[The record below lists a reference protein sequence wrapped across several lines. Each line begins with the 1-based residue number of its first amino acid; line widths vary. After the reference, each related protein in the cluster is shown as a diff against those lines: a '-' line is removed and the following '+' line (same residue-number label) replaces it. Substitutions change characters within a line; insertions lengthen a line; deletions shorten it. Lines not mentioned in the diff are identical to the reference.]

1 MAQTTTVIDICDVVV
16 RLDDSGGALRDISG
30 STNRVV
36 LDFDHELGDY
46 RAYGSDWPK
55 RLDAGKDATF
65 TLTVL
70 YTTASN
76 EGLDILKQWFHAASP
91 GARTFW
97 VEAPDSS
104 IGSDRYSGEVRIN
117 SKLFTVDAGQGGPV
131 MVTARLR
138 PDGDF
143 SWAAIAT

>member
-1 MAQTTTVIDICDVVV
+1 VAQTTTPVNVCDVVIQ
-16 RLDDSGGALRDISG
+16 LDDSGGTLRNISG

-36 LDFDHELGDY
+36 LDFDQELGDY

-55 RLDAGKDATF
+55 RLDAGQDATI

-76 EGLDILKQWFHAASP
+76 EGYDVLKQWFHAAQP
-91 GARTFW
+91 GARTLQ
-97 VEAPDSS
+97 VDVPDSTV
-104 IGSDRYSGEVRIN
+104 GSDRYSGEVRIN
-117 SKLFTVDAGQGGPV
+117 AKRFTIDAGQGGPV

-138 PDGDF
+138 PDGAF
-143 SWAAIAT
+143 SWATIAS